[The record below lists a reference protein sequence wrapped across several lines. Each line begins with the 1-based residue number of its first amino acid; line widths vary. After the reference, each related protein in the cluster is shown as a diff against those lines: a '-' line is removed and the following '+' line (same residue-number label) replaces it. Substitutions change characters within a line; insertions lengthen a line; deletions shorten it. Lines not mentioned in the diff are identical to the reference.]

1 MPLFKGTESVKFR
14 TGQEDNH
21 EWLLG
26 KNLNEVTITN
36 GRSLDLTKAS
46 GK

>member
-14 TGQEDNH
+14 TGQ